1 MPKAIWNGEV
11 IAEASDDEVVI
22 VENNV
27 YFPIDSVKDEYL
39 QESTHTTVCPWKGT
53 ASYYHL
59 AVDGQVNE
67 NAAWFY
73 RHPSE
78 AAQQIKDH
86 VAFWHGVEIQR

>member
-11 IAEASDDEVVI
+11 IAEAKDDEVEI

-27 YFPIDSVKDEYL
+27 YFPLDKVNEEYL
-39 QESTHTTVCPWKGT
+39 QESTHQTVCPWKGT

-59 AVDGQVNE
+59 LVDGKVNE

-73 RHPSE
+73 RHPSD
-78 AAQQIKDH
+78 AASQLKDH
-86 VAFWHGVEIQR
+86 IAFWHGVEVQR

>member
-11 IAEASDDEVVI
+11 IAEAADDEVVI

-39 QESTHTTVCPWKGT
+39 QESTHTSVCPWKGT

-78 AAQQIKDH
+78 AAQEIKDR
-86 VAFWHGVEIQR
+86 VAFWHGVEVQR